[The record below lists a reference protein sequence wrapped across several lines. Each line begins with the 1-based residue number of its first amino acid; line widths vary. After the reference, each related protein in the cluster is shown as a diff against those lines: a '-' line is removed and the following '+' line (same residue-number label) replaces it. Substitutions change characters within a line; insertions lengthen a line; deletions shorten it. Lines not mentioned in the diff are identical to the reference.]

1 MLSWR
6 EKKLGEEFV
15 AFDLG
20 RERGACN
27 GCFVTGCDASYEMQG
42 PSFVSEPP
50 SRVEFTNVN
59 GGRVDCTV
67 RGNPA
72 PTVDWLAADGGS
84 ITSIPGIRHVLG
96 NGTIHF
102 PGFEA
107 EVFRQDVH
115 WAIYKCS
122 AVNSVGGIVSRDVTV
137 RAGTRNFSL
146 VIRITPI
153 LSSFRASN
161 PLSSV
166 EERGKGGGGDRSMEK
181 FGRDY
186 SREIAPIRR
195 YICRVFLLVCAVSS
209 WFLPGN
215 GAYTSETSFGECK
228 SLMAVEGGEN
238 IRHAFNEILDDVL
251 H

>member
-1 MLSWR
+1 
-6 EKKLGEEFV
+6 
-15 AFDLG
+15 
-20 RERGACN
+20 
-27 GCFVTGCDASYEMQG
+27 MQG

-59 GGRVDCTV
+59 GGRVDCIV

-146 VIRITPI
+146 VICILPFYPI
-153 LSSFRASN
+153 LSYPVLLLASN
-161 PLSSV
+161 PFSSPFAV
-166 EERGKGGGGDRSMEK
+166 VSFIGEGGRKKRWFPFDGKIWRYGD
-181 FGRDY
+181 
-186 SREIAPIRR
+186 
-195 YICRVFLLVCAVSS
+195 ICRAFLLVRSS
-209 WFLPGN
+209 RFLSQ
-215 GAYTSETSFGECK
+215 AMARIYTSEIPLVWGVK
-228 SLMAVEGGEN
+228 
-238 IRHAFNEILDDVL
+238 
-251 H
+251 

>member
-1 MLSWR
+1 MR
-6 EKKLGEEFV
+6 EYVTLVIG
-15 AFDLG
+15 
-20 RERGACN
+20 
-27 GCFVTGCDASYEMQG
+27 FVTGCDASYEMQG

-122 AVNSVGGIVSRDVTV
+122 AVNSVGAIVSRDVTV
-137 RAGTRNFSL
+137 RAGTQKLLPRY
-146 VIRITPI
+146 PI
-153 LSSFRASN
+153 PHYPVLSSSRAALFVSFIG
-161 PLSSV
+161 
-166 EERGKGGGGDRSMEK
+166 ERRKKGSFSIRWK
-181 FGRDY
+181 NFAFDY
-186 SREIAPIRR
+186 SCDIVLIYRYRDIRH
-195 YICRVFLLVCAVSS
+195 IFLLVCGLFVVFQAMAHRR
-209 WFLPGN
+209 PGVW
-215 GAYTSETSFGECK
+215 GSIK
-228 SLMAVEGGEN
+228 V
-238 IRHAFNEILDDVL
+238 
-251 H
+251 

>member
-1 MLSWR
+1 MLSL
-6 EKKLGEEFV
+6 EGEKLGEEFV

-166 EERGKGGGGDRSMEK
+166 EERGKGGGGDRFPFDGKIWSRL
-181 FGRDY
+181 FARDRAGTEIY
-186 SREIAPIRR
+186 LSRLPPGL
-195 YICRVFLLVCAVSS
+195 CGFLVVSS
-209 WFLPGN
+209 RQWRVYLGDLVW
-215 GAYTSETSFGECK
+215 G
-228 SLMAVEGGEN
+228 V
-238 IRHAFNEILDDVL
+238 
-251 H
+251 

>member
-1 MLSWR
+1 
-6 EKKLGEEFV
+6 
-15 AFDLG
+15 
-20 RERGACN
+20 
-27 GCFVTGCDASYEMQG
+27 MQG

-137 RAGTRNFSL
+137 RAGT
-146 VIRITPI
+146 
-153 LSSFRASN
+153 
-161 PLSSV
+161 
-166 EERGKGGGGDRSMEK
+166 
-181 FGRDY
+181 
-186 SREIAPIRR
+186 
-195 YICRVFLLVCAVSS
+195 
-209 WFLPGN
+209 
-215 GAYTSETSFGECK
+215 
-228 SLMAVEGGEN
+228 
-238 IRHAFNEILDDVL
+238 
-251 H
+251 

>member
-1 MLSWR
+1 MER
-6 EKKLGEEFV
+6 KKERNRV
-15 AFDLG
+15 VG
-20 RERGACN
+20 RERGMREYVTLVI
-27 GCFVTGCDASYEMQG
+27 GFVTGCDASYEMQG

-122 AVNSVGGIVSRDVTV
+122 AVNSVGAIVSRDVTV
-137 RAGTRNFSL
+137 RAGTQKFLPRY
-146 VIRITPI
+146 PI
-153 LSSFRASN
+153 PHYPVLSSSRAALFVSF
-161 PLSSV
+161 V
-166 EERGKGGGGDRSMEK
+166 GERERGRRDRFPFDGKILRSIIRARSLRYGD
-181 FGRDY
+181 
-186 SREIAPIRR
+186 IR
-195 YICRVFLLVCAVSS
+195 LPSS
-209 WFLPGN
+209 LWFVRGLPSN
-215 GAYTSETSFGECK
+215 GA
-228 SLMAVEGGEN
+228 
-238 IRHAFNEILDDVL
+238 
-251 H
+251 